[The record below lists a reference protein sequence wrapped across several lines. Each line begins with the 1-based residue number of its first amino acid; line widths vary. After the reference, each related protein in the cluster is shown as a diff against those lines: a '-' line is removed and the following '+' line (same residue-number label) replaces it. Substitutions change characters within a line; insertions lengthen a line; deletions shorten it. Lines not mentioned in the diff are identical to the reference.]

1 MIAAGNRLPR
11 RLHSDRLTS
20 LELINSIYDTYGVY
34 MKLTLSQLSEQADVP
49 ERTIRFYIQK
59 GLLPRPEGEK
69 RGAFYTTEHLAPLLR
84 IRGWQE
90 AGLSL
95 DAIADLLSARKE
107 APLSPARAGSIEV
120 RSHLIVADG
129 LELVV
134 APERARL
141 SPSQLRQLYRSVQ
154 AAYAGLVATA
164 AGADAEI

>member
-1 MIAAGNRLPR
+1 MR
-11 RLHSDRLTS
+11 
-20 LELINSIYDTYGVY
+20 
-34 MKLTLSQLSEQADVP
+34 LTLSQLSEQAAVP

-69 RGAFYTTEHLAPLLR
+69 RGAFYTAEHLAPLLR

-95 DAIADLLSARKE
+95 EAIAGLLSARSE
-107 APLSPARAGSIEV
+107 APLNPARVGSIEV

-141 SPSQLRQLYRSVQ
+141 NPSQLRQLFQSVQ
-154 AAYAGLVATA
+154 AAYADLVAIA
-164 AGADAEI
+164 ADADAET